1 MANKEFKEISQKEYR
16 NLFGVKADRKEEKCK
31 NEEALRYALDIRKFE
46 IDLYWKRA
54 TYFWTFIGAAM
65 AGFFVIQTIGEPE
78 KTYLSVVVGC
88 LGFMFSFA
96 WFFVNKGSKYWQEN
110 WENHVDL
117 LEDSVV
123 GPLYKVVI
131 SRPAKDKKNHLRNLI
146 GPAAY
151 SVSKIN
157 QIVSLFVTLLWFILI
172 LKALSP
178 FDRSAYIEW
187 WYVVLIAITFIA
199 CIVIW
204 KLGKTDKENY
214 DNLNATLR
222 ETKLKDS

>member
-1 MANKEFKEISQKEYR
+1 MANKELKKISQKEYR
-16 NLFGVKADRKEEKCK
+16 KLFSLDVDSKEGKSK
-31 NEEALRYALDIRKFE
+31 KEEALRYAHDIRKFE

-78 KTYLSVVVGC
+78 KTYLSVIVGC

-96 WFFVNKGSKYWQEN
+96 WFCANRGSKYWQEN

-117 LEDSVV
+117 LEDSLV

-131 SRPAKDKKNHLRNLI
+131 SRPEKDKKNPLRNI
-146 GPAAY
+146 IEPAPY

-157 QIVSLFVTLLWFILI
+157 LIVSLYVTLLWAILTFQ
-172 LKALSP
+172 ALT
-178 FDRSAYIEW
+178 DIEW
-187 WYVVLIAITFIA
+187 LYVVLIAITIFGCFAI
-199 CIVIW
+199 CKW
-204 KLGKTDKENY
+204 CKRDKENY
-214 DNLNATLR
+214 ENLNATLR
-222 ETKLKDS
+222 ETKLEDS